1 MNKPLEFRFAKSA
14 EKFLAKNSARL
25 TKDEVKK
32 LVKKAVRFLY
42 GNQENVDMKRLQ
54 GYSNETYRIRQ
65 GDVRIIFSLVEGEI
79 IITAIVEEIE
89 RRGNIS
95 YA

>member
-1 MNKPLEFRFAKSA
+1 MNKPLEFRFVKSA

-54 GYSNETYRIRQ
+54 GYSNEMYRILAKVIY
-65 GDVRIIFSLVEGEI
+65 GLFSLSLKEKL
-79 IITAIVEEIE
+79 
-89 RRGNIS
+89 S
-95 YA
+95 